1 MYFRCYT
8 VQIKSKNIVIPLFN
22 LIITNE
28 FVKKKMLLLKT
39 SYNDNYT

>member
-8 VQIKSKNIVIPLFN
+8 VQIKSKNIITPLFN

-28 FVKKKMLLLKT
+28 FVKKNNVALK
-39 SYNDNYT
+39 NKL